1 MSFVS
6 CPFVCLSDCLSE
18 FMLLLKI
25 FPFFAYIHHFKVFT
39 SEIAEKVVIEY
50 NRKMVEIVI
59 QAPNL
64 AQLLD

>member
-1 MSFVS
+1 
-6 CPFVCLSDCLSE
+6 
-18 FMLLLKI
+18 MLLLKI

-50 NRKMVEIVI
+50 NRKMVQIVI